1 MELDELRAGWA
12 EMDRRLEHLEHS
24 HNAFDDRTAIGGV
37 RAELRPLIGGQI
49 VQLLAGSVLALQ
61 AGAFWMAHRQ
71 VPGLLVSGLLLH
83 LYGIAMVAA
92 AARSLVLATG
102 LNESLPVLDVQA
114 RIVALR
120 AWRIREGRW
129 FGVVGS
135 FMWVAMIVSAF
146 GILGVDILAV
156 NPDFVAWNL
165 LAAFVC
171 VAAFAAV
178 SYLRPAKGGS
188 AVRRA
193 QARLDE
199 VARFRDIDQP
209 TTGD

>member
-12 EMDRRLEHLEHS
+12 ELDQRLDRVERSRDALE
-24 HNAFDDRTAIGGV
+24 ARTVISGV
-37 RAELRPLIGGQI
+37 RTELRPLIGGQI
-49 VQLLAGSVLALQ
+49 VQLLVGTWLALQ

-71 VPGLLVSGLLLH
+71 TSGLLVSGLLLH
-83 LYGIAMVAA
+83 LYGIAMIAA

-102 LNESLPVLDVQA
+102 LDESLPVLDVQA

-129 FGVVGS
+129 FGLVGS
-135 FMWVAMIVSAF
+135 FMWVAMIVCVF
-146 GILGVDILAV
+146 GMLGVDILVV
-156 NPDFVAWNL
+156 NPAFVVWNL

-171 VAAFAAV
+171 VGVFAAV
-178 SYLRPAKGGS
+178 SFLRPAQGGS

-199 VARFRDIDQP
+199 VARFRDIDRP
-209 TTGD
+209 STDP